1 MTTRQSSLAFVFP
14 GQGSQAV
21 GMLAGIAAVRPEPA
35 ATFAEASEVLGFD
48 LWNLAQNG
56 PEAELNRTENTQ
68 PAMLTAGVAMW
79 RVWQAAGGPAPAV
92 MAGHSLSEYTAL
104 VCAGALDFAAA
115 VALVA
120 ERGRLMQAA
129 VPQGQGAM
137 AAVLGLDD
145 ETVIDV
151 CEKTAQGEVVAAVN
165 FNAPSQVVIAGAAT
179 AVDRAMALA
188 NQRGAKKVVPLAVS
202 VPAHCELMRPA
213 AEKLAERLRALTL
226 RAPEIPVIQNTDVQ
240 AHDSPERIGD
250 ALIRQLYSPVRWVE
264 TIQAMQARGVRT
276 VIECGPGKV
285 LTGLNKRIDKSLKA
299 LALFDPPTLESALA
313 AVKET

>member
-1 MTTRQSSLAFVFP
+1 MTTSPSSLAFVFP

-21 GMLAGIAAVRPEPA
+21 GMLAAIAAVRPEPA
-35 ATFAEASEVLGFD
+35 ETFGEASEVLGFD
-48 LWNLAQNG
+48 LWNLVQNG

-68 PAMLTAGVAMW
+68 PAMLTVGVAMW
-79 RVWQAAGGPAPAV
+79 RVWQAAGGPRPAV

-129 VPQGQGAM
+129 VPPGQGAM
-137 AAVLGLDD
+137 AAILGLDD
-145 ETVIDV
+145 ETVIEV
-151 CEKTAQGEVVAAVN
+151 CEKTAQDEVVAAAN
-165 FNAPSQVVIAGAAT
+165 FNAPSQVVIAGTAA
-179 AVDRAMALA
+179 AVDRAVALA
-188 NQRGAKKVVPLAVS
+188 KQRGAKKAVPLAVS

-213 AEKLAERLRALTL
+213 AEKLAERLHALTL
-226 RAPEIPVIQNTDVQ
+226 RVPEIPVIQNTDVQ
-240 AHDSPERIGD
+240 AHDDPERIGD

-264 TIQAMQARGVRT
+264 TIRALQTRGVRT

-285 LTGLNKRIDKSLKA
+285 LTGLNKRIDKSLTA
-299 LALFDPPTLESALA
+299 LALFDPPSLEAALA
-313 AVKET
+313 AVKEA